1 LRRGASPEARA
12 LAASLLGLLIVRML
26 DHPLRTLAPV
36 RALGGC
42 LLGAWV
48 GQLQANGE
56 PALTFSLQH

>member
-1 LRRGASPEARA
+1 